1 MQIDEEKK
9 QERLLLLLLAL
20 ARETEKKV
28 NTPVRRRLTEVMRR
42 LRRLIQRMS
51 PTGMLRQV
59 EWTRLSPQV
68 VPLLEEIVQSMR
80 VYLLPSLQ
88 QLLPDVQDAAFDY
101 QQNFVEEV
109 SMAELRPKTQAEL
122 MTTIHTGT
130 GITLL
135 TMIGKARAGS
145 RLARSMAKDLDRMVR
160 SQILAEA
167 TTQEI
172 SDKVIKLMQSKGE
185 LKAVLNTG
193 SYANQMWNRLTA
205 TTAGAVWHLVNTGLN
220 ETWQDLPVKG
230 WYWNSRLDPITCPVC
245 RPLHLQKRATPSA
258 FPAQPPIHP
267 NCRCSIIP
275 ELG

>member
-28 NTPVRRRLTEVMRR
+28 NAPVRRRLTDVMRR

-68 VPLLEEIVQSMR
+68 VPMLEEIVQIMR
-80 VYLLPSLQ
+80 VYLLPNLQ

-101 QQNFVEEV
+101 QQNFMEEV
-109 SMAELRPKTQAEL
+109 SMAELRPKTQVEL
-122 MTTIHTGT
+122 MTQIKTGA

-135 TMIGKARAGS
+135 TLIGRTKGSS
-145 RLARSMAKDLDRMVR
+145 RLARSMARDLDGMVR
-160 SQILAEA
+160 SQIIANA

-172 SDKVIKLMQSKGE
+172 SDKVIKLIQSKGQIQ
-185 LKAVLNTG
+185 AVLNTG
-193 SYANQMWNRLTA
+193 SYANQMWNRLRA
-205 TTAGAVWHLVNTGLN
+205 TTAGAVWDLVNTGLS
-220 ETWQDLPVKG
+220 ESWKDAPAKAWV
-230 WYWNSRLDPITCPVC
+230 WNARLDPNTCPVC
-245 RPLHLQKRATPSA
+245 QPLHLQRRATPSA

-267 NCRCSIIP
+267 NCRCTIIP

>member
-28 NTPVRRRLTEVMRR
+28 NAPVRRRLTDVMRR

-51 PTGMLRQV
+51 PTGMFRQV

-68 VPLLEEIVQSMR
+68 EPLLEEIVQIMR
-80 VYLLPSLQ
+80 VYLLPNLQ

-101 QQNFVEEV
+101 QQDFMEEV
-109 SMAELRPKTQAEL
+109 SMAELRPKTQVEL
-122 MTTIHTGT
+122 MTQIKTGS

-135 TMIGKARAGS
+135 TLIGRTKGSS
-145 RLARSMAKDLDRMVR
+145 RLARSMARDLDRMVR
-160 SQILAEA
+160 SQIIADA
-167 TTQEI
+167 PTQEI
-172 SDKVIKLMQSKGE
+172 SDQVIKLIQSKGQIQ
-185 LKAVLNTG
+185 AVLNTG
-193 SYANQMWNRLTA
+193 SYANQMWNRLRA
-205 TTAGAVWHLVNTGLN
+205 TTAGAVWDLVNTGLA
-220 ETWQDLPVKG
+220 ESWKDAPAKAWV
-230 WYWNSRLDPITCPVC
+230 WNAKLDPNTCPVC
-245 RPLHLQKRATPSA
+245 QPLHLQKRATPSA

-267 NCRCSIIP
+267 NCRCTIIP